1 MTDGK
6 LTVIVGGS
14 LEDDA
19 AAFIDAW
26 KRAEQGES
34 FEERQLAFE
43 SWHTLM
49 RVLTPKRYDLLRHV
63 HRHPAASVAALAR
76 DLDRDY
82 RRVHEDVK
90 ILAETG
96 LLDRDGRGIHADY
109 DEIST
114 RIAI

>member
-6 LTVIVGGS
+6 LKVIVGGS

-26 KRAEQGES
+26 KRAERGEV
-34 FEERQLAFE
+34 FQERQLAFE
-43 SWHTLM
+43 SWHALM

-63 HRHPAASVAALAR
+63 HRHPAANVAVLAR

-82 RRVHEDVK
+82 RRVHEDVE
-90 ILAETG
+90 ILADAG